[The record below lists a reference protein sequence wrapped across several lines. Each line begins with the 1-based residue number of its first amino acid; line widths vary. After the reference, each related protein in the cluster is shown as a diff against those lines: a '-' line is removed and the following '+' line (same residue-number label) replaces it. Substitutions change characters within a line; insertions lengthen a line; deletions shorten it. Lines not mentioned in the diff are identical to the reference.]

1 MRLLLDTH
9 AFIWWDD
16 ESPKLDDEL
25 RSAIADP
32 SNEIFVSSA
41 CVWEIA
47 IKRRRGK
54 IDFMRDIAD
63 AVASN
68 GFLPLPI
75 THHHAERAGS
85 LPPHHGDPFDRML
98 VAQATIEGL
107 TLGTQDEVIR
117 AYGIATIGLPRQ

>member
-16 ESPKLDDEL
+16 ESPKLDAEL
-25 RSAIADP
+25 RGAIADP
-32 SNEIFVSSA
+32 GNEVFVSSA

-54 IDFMRDIAD
+54 IDFMRDISD

-68 GFLPLPI
+68 GFLPLPVS
-75 THHHAERAGS
+75 HRHAERAGS

-98 VAQATIEGL
+98 VAQATIERM
-107 TLGTQDEVIR
+107 TLGTQDELIR
-117 AYGIATIGLPRQ
+117 AYGVATIGLPPR